1 MKIILHIVVK
11 YLTYDKLS
19 YTINL
24 KSSRQFSNNDKRITT
39 EEKTYDNMQKL
50 QILQNSLHTRR
61 IFVYAHKIRLLQ

>member
-50 QILQNSLHTRR
+50 QILQTSLYTRR

>member
-24 KSSRQFSNNDKRITT
+24 KCSRQFSNNI
-39 EEKTYDNMQKL
+39 N
-50 QILQNSLHTRR
+50 
-61 IFVYAHKIRLLQ
+61 A

>member
-11 YLTYDKLS
+11 YLTNDKLS

-50 QILQNSLHTRR
+50 QILQTSLYTRR

>member
-39 EEKTYDNMQKL
+39 EEKTYDNMHKL
-50 QILQNSLHTRR
+50 QILQTSLYTRR

>member
-50 QILQNSLHTRR
+50 QILQTSLHTRR
-61 IFVYAHKIRLLQ
+61 IFVYAHQIRLLQ